1 MWRYPRTLGVQS
13 PPRHLHHQQ
22 QQQQVNSP
30 HSPAPPSSRTTNLH
44 DHDHDHDHEDM
55 SPQKNTRSMSP
66 ASLAMPPPPPPKP
79 KSVTME
85 EAPSLHHK
93 TSSKPVMTPPEAY
106 ANYRHFNV
114 TIPAPGVA
122 HVEINR
128 PEKLNA
134 FYKLMWDEYG
144 SIFDRLSGD
153 SAVRCIVLSG
163 AGEKAFTAGL
173 DLEMNMEMV
182 GGRAKGDDEAPIDP
196 ARKAWA
202 LRKHIQEFQEAISAA
217 ERCDKPV
224 ISVLHG
230 FSLGLAID
238 IACATD
244 IRICA
249 SSTTFA
255 VKEVDIG
262 LAADIGTLSRLPKV
276 VGSLSWVKDVTMTAR
291 FFGAEEALRVGLVS
305 AVYGSKKEALEA
317 AMRLGITLAGKS
329 PVAVQS
335 TKALVN
341 YSVGRSVQEG
351 LLYTQSWNAAALQ
364 TQDVPNAIKATMQRK
379 KPTFSKL

>member
-1 MWRYPRTLGVQS
+1 
-13 PPRHLHHQQ
+13 
-22 QQQQVNSP
+22 
-30 HSPAPPSSRTTNLH
+30 
-44 DHDHDHDHEDM
+44 
-55 SPQKNTRSMSP
+55 
-66 ASLAMPPPPPPKP
+66 
-79 KSVTME
+79 
-85 EAPSLHHK
+85 
-93 TSSKPVMTPPEAY
+93 
-106 ANYRHFNV
+106 
-114 TIPAPGVA
+114 
-122 HVEINR
+122 
-128 PEKLNA
+128 
-134 FYKLMWDEYG
+134 
-144 SIFDRLSGD
+144 
-153 SAVRCIVLSG
+153 
-163 AGEKAFTAGL
+163 
-173 DLEMNMEMV
+173 
-182 GGRAKGDDEAPIDP
+182 
-196 ARKAWA
+196 
-202 LRKHIQEFQEAISAA
+202 
-217 ERCDKPV
+217 
-224 ISVLHG
+224 VLHG

-351 LLYTQSWNAAALQ
+351 
-364 TQDVPNAIKATMQRK
+364 
-379 KPTFSKL
+379 